1 MSKRYLLAGASA
13 LMLTLALPLPSTA
26 QTYTVL
32 TIAYSVAAV
41 QRGLNDLGYSAG
53 PVDGLMGSKT
63 RGAIRAYQIDNGL
76 PVSGQPSR
84 SLNEHLQNTL
94 MAGVTPAPMPGV
106 DSSAIVE
113 IQTRL
118 RDRGYNVPSI
128 NGTLDAS
135 TTAAIRAF
143 QGDAG
148 LPVNGQAT
156 AALQDQ
162 LRIGSSTGTSRSLT
176 RLQVVSLQSAL
187 TDRGYNTGPADGV
200 VGPRVRGAIRT
211 YQADAGLPVTG
222 EATHSLIANLESD
235 DDDAVDD
242 STQGNDSGNFASR
255 IQQVEGDLQRRG
267 YYVGEFDGEADDQYR
282 TAIRAYQADAGLP
295 VTGEA
300 NAALVESL
308 KTSSVRNRGFTNSLL
323 VWEVENQ
330 LDRHGYAV
338 GSIDGTLDDQTR
350 RAIQTYK
357 NQAGLPRDGQLN
369 FALLDHIERSNQR
382 NDSQTSSKLVW
393 SVETELTRHGYKTGP
408 IDGTMDQQT
417 VAAIRDYEGD
427 AGRTITGIASA
438 ALLDSLED
446 SNARSVTQ
454 TDIRDIERRLNRR
467 GYVVGTVDGI
477 ADAQTR
483 AAIKAYQS
491 DAGLVVTG
499 RPSIALRDHLRTSN
513 TVSGNYVAPGEPM
526 DEIMETFRQALEQI
540 N

>member
-13 LMLTLALPLPSTA
+13 LMLTLALPVPSMA
-26 QTYTVL
+26 QTYSVATV
-32 TIAYSVAAV
+32 AYSVAAV

-53 PVDGLMGSKT
+53 PVDGLMGGKT
-63 RGAIRAYQIDNGL
+63 RSAIRAYQIDNGL
-76 PVSGQPSR
+76 PVSGEPSR
-84 SLNEHLQNTL
+84 SLNEHLQGTL
-94 MAGVTPAPMPGV
+94 MAGASPAPMPIV
-106 DSSAIVE
+106 DSSTIVE

-118 RDRGYNVPSI
+118 RDRGYNVSSI

-148 LPVNGQAT
+148 LPVSGQAT
-156 AALQDQ
+156 AALRDQ
-162 LRIGSSTGTSRSLT
+162 LRIGSDPGANRSLT

-187 TDRGYNTGPADGV
+187 AERGYDTGPADGV

-222 EATHSLIANLESD
+222 EATHSLLANLESGDGDAAD
-235 DDDAVDD
+235 DN
-242 STQGNDSGNFASR
+242 TQGNSAGNSTSG
-255 IQQVEGDLQRRG
+255 ILQVEGELQRRG
-267 YYVGEFDGEADDQYR
+267 YYVGEFDGVADDQFR
-282 TAIRAYQADAGLP
+282 TAIRAYQRDANLP

-300 NAALVESL
+300 SAALLESL
-308 KTSSVRNRGFTNSLL
+308 KSSSVRNRSTTDSLL

-330 LDRHGYAV
+330 MDRLGYAV
-338 GSIDGTLDDQTR
+338 GSIDGTVDDQTL
-350 RAIQTYK
+350 RALKAYK
-357 NQAGLPRDGQLN
+357 QRAGVPINDQITFGT
-369 FALLDHIERSNQR
+369 LDHMEKSNLR
-382 NDSQTSSKLVW
+382 NDSQTASKLVW
-393 SVETELTRHGYKTGP
+393 SVETELKRRGYKTGP

-427 AGRTITGIASA
+427 AGRAVTGNASA

-454 TDIRDIERRLNRR
+454 TDILDIERRLNRR
-467 GYVVGTVDGI
+467 GYVVGAIDGVVD
-477 ADAQTR
+477 ARTTT
-483 AAIKAYQS
+483 AIKAYQT

-499 RPSIALRDHLRTSN
+499 RPSIALRDHLRSSS
-513 TVSGNYVAPGEPM
+513 TVSSNYDSPGETVNELL
-526 DEIMETFRQALEQI
+526 DTFRQALERI

>member
-1 MSKRYLLAGASA
+1 MSKRCILAGASA
-13 LMLTLALPLPSTA
+13 LMLTLALPMPSTA

-32 TIAYSVAAV
+32 TVAYSVAAV

-63 RGAIRAYQIDNGL
+63 RGAIRAYQIDKGL
-76 PVSGQPSR
+76 PVSGEPSR
-84 SLNEHLQNTL
+84 SLNEHLQDTL
-94 MAGVTPAPMPGV
+94 MAGFSPAPSV
-106 DSSAIVE
+106 DSAAIVE
-113 IQTRL
+113 VQTRL
-118 RDRGYNVPSI
+118 RDRGYTVSSI

-135 TTAAIRAF
+135 TTAAVRTF
-143 QGDAG
+143 QSNAG
-148 LPVNGQAT
+148 LPVNGQVN
-156 AALQDQ
+156 AALLDQ
-162 LRIGSSTGTSRSLT
+162 LRIGSNTGDNRTLT
-176 RLQVVSLQSAL
+176 RSEVVRLQSAL
-187 TDRGYNTGPADGV
+187 SERGYDTGPTDGV
-200 VGPRVRGAIRT
+200 VGPKVRGAIRG
-211 YQADAGLPVTG
+211 YQSDASLPVTG
-222 EATHSLIANLESD
+222 DARYGLLARLETGDEEATGD
-235 DDDAVDD
+235 Y
-242 STQGNDSGNFASR
+242 TQGNSGGNSASR
-255 IQQVEGDLQRRG
+255 IQQIEGDLQRRG

-282 TAIRAYQADAGLP
+282 TAIRAYQGDVGLP

-308 KTSSVRNRGFTNSLL
+308 KTSSVRNRGTTNSLL

-338 GSIDGTLDDQTR
+338 GNIDGTLDDQTR

-382 NDSQTSSKLVW
+382 NDTQTSSKLVW

-417 VAAIRDYEGD
+417 VAAIRDYEDD
-427 AGRTITGIASA
+427 AGRTVTGIANA

-446 SNARSVTQ
+446 SNARNVTQ

-467 GYVVGTVDGI
+467 GYAVGTVDGI

-499 RPSIALRDHLRTSN
+499 RPSIALRDHLRSSN
-513 TVSGNYVAPGEPM
+513 TVSGNYVAPGEPVEQFI
-526 DEIMETFRQALEQI
+526 DTFRQALEQI